1 MDITQ
6 LLAFTM
12 QNKASDLH
20 LSAGN
25 QAIIRV
31 HGDLKR
37 IKGDVLTSDTIRT
50 MLYSVMTEEQRANYE
65 RDFELDFAISF
76 GEKARFRVNA
86 FTTRQGSSAV
96 FRTIPSV
103 VPTIEEL
110 ELPPVLRRFAELEK
124 GIVLVTGPTGSGKS
138 TTLSALINYINMNM
152 AKHILTIE
160 DPVEFYHTSKKSL
173 VNHRELGVDTH
184 SFSRALKSALRE
196 DPDVILVGEMRDHET
211 ISLALT
217 AAETGHLVFGTLH
230 SSSAPKTI
238 DRIIDVFPM
247 SDKEM
252 VRAMLSGSL
261 QGIVAQTLLQ
271 RKEGGRVGAYE
282 ILVGTNAVRNLIREN
297 QVPQLYSMMQTGARY
312 GMMTM
317 EDAVN
322 DLLEGG
328 VISKEEA
335 RRVLLKTSDESDDAE
350 VDETQ
355 ETSAQEETSTKE
367 EAEQPGYSF

>member
-6 LLAFTM
+6 LLAFAM

-20 LSAGN
+20 LSAGS

-37 IKGDVLTSDTIRT
+37 VKGDPLSSETIRT
-50 MLYSVMTEEQRANYE
+50 MLYSIMTEDQRAVYE
-65 RDFELDFAISF
+65 RDWEMDFAISF
-76 GEKARFRVNA
+76 GERARFRVNA
-86 FTTRQGSSAV
+86 FTTRQGTSAV
-96 FRTIPSV
+96 FRSIPSI
-103 VPTIEEL
+103 VPTMEEL
-110 ELPPVLRRFAELEK
+110 ELPAVMKKFAELEK

-138 TTLSALINYINMNM
+138 TTLASLINHININMS
-152 AKHILTIE
+152 KHILTIE

-173 VNHRELGVDTH
+173 VNHRELGTDTH
-184 SFSRALKSALRE
+184 SFSKALKSALRE

-271 RKEGGRVGAYE
+271 RADGGGRVGAYE

-297 QVPQLYSMMQTGARY
+297 QIPQLFSMMQTGSRY
-312 GMMTM
+312 GMITM
-317 EDAVN
+317 EDAVL
-322 DLLEGG
+322 DLLESKM
-328 VISKEEA
+328 ISHEEA
-335 RRVLLKTSDESDDAE
+335 HRVLAKTSDEGGDDGSGPAIPTAATPTNDPNAME
-350 VDETQ
+350 
-355 ETSAQEETSTKE
+355 
-367 EAEQPGYSF
+367 YSF